1 MDETRSRLTTCF
13 KAVFP
18 NLRDENIPGAAMSTV
33 EGWDSLASVTLVTVI
48 EEEFGVEVRP
58 EELASFVS
66 FRHVMDYLQVNGRAK

>member
-1 MDETRSRLTTCF
+1 
-13 KAVFP
+13 
-18 NLRDENIPGAAMSTV
+18 MSTV
-33 EGWDSLASVTLVTVI
+33 EGWDSLASVTLITVI